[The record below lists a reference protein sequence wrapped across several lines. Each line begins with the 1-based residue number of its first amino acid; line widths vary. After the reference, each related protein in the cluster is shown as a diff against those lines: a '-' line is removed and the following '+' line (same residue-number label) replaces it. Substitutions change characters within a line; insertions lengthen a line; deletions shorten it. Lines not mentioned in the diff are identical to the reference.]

1 MEDNGINNEINENP
15 NEDAVVEE
23 DVPAVS
29 QDTSFEMEL
38 PFLKNLAGWATFKAI
53 IDIIT
58 GALSCF
64 GIITAAYGI
73 PQIISGIKLLNATD
87 GLKSYMSSGDTTKMG
102 DVLYNFNKYFK
113 LSGIAIIIKIVF
125 IVLFLVVYGILIA
138 YLLSNAGDF
147 FNNIPGDFRID

>member
-1 MEDNGINNEINENP
+1 MEDNGVNNNLNENST
-15 NEDAVVEE
+15 EDAVVEE
-23 DVPAVS
+23 QIPAVS
-29 QDTSFEMEL
+29 QDPSSEMEL

-87 GLKSYMSSGDTTKMG
+87 GLKSYMSTGDTTKMG

-113 LSGIAIIIKIVF
+113 LSGISIIIKIVF
-125 IVLFLVVYGILIA
+125 IVIFLVVYGIIIA
-138 YLLSNAGDF
+138 YIFSNAGDF
-147 FNNIPGDFRID
+147 FNNLPGDFRID